1 VIQKKIPDQQEVKM
15 PHRNSPEERQI
26 EKLLAQ
32 SPAKPEDRSRWAA
45 AVAEQGFTEELA
57 EEIRTAFQGAV
68 ESETESEAIKRTRF
82 NMEFNRLVQ
91 RWRLVNQSKN
101 FSRR

>member
-1 VIQKKIPDQQEVKM
+1 VIQTQKPDQQEVKM

-57 EEIRTAFQGAV
+57 EEIRAAFQGVV